1 MCLSNPG
8 RADGAAHRRCSVTDT
23 FQNRDTLSVC
33 MVATTT
39 VAVAA
44 GVAGALLIAVAYL
57 LYAFG
62 SYRHAQEQGV
72 VDMHDYQDVRLQI
85 LSANAVDNLV
95 DESTEE
101 VEEEED
107 GGQQ

>member
-1 MCLSNPG
+1 MCLSNHG
-8 RADGAAHRRCSVTDT
+8 RADGAATSVCSVTDT
-23 FQNRDTLSVC
+23 FHNSVTLSAC

-44 GVAGALLIAVAYL
+44 GVAGALIIAVAYL

-101 VEEEED
+101 VEEED